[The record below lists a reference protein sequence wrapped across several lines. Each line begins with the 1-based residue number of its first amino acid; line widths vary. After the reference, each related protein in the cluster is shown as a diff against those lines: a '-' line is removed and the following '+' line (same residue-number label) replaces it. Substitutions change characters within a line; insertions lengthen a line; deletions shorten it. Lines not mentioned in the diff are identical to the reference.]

1 MYSILKYYALQ
12 SQSTVYFLVKN
23 LQTQLNG
30 NSTFYTH
37 FIMADYSVLFDGDG
51 CGCGDDCAPSTE
63 EAAPEGEAPTEGA
76 TE

>member
-1 MYSILKYYALQ
+1 
-12 SQSTVYFLVKN
+12 
-23 LQTQLNG
+23 
-30 NSTFYTH
+30 
-37 FIMADYSVLFDGDG
+37 MADYSVLFDGDG